1 MKGYVYAGVL
11 QPSLDAD
18 KFMTSLFKKGDVYYV
33 QLEEEEKI
41 IGFSPIEITRAILS
55 PPGATVVVA
64 ENEDYLYSFLT
75 GASELKFGTRQD
87 MELQLLPLLS
97 IEDLSVHSRL
107 MISSFLNLYQKRIE
121 LIRDANENLQEKGLD
136 YKISP
141 DLPFMDTSDYVTHSH
156 VVLKKILEKYQR
168 FKERNSSIRL
178 EDIAFLNKDRA
189 FFNNYNL
196 KIELL
201 ANKHCLQ
208 VPEHK
213 QIMSELIMVFVQKD
227 RELLRTF
234 LFGHTEAYKFL
245 LSSEYIILQQS
256 EIESFLSQ
264 KVRVRDISPD
274 TSVLEVGINVDK
286 LLYETASEPSDEAPD
301 DDVSSEIED
310 VLRERESRSLDQ
322 SVDAIIRFFK

>member
-18 KFMTSLFKKGDVYYV
+18 KFMTSLFKKGDDYYV
-33 QLEEEEKI
+33 QVEEGEKI
-41 IGFSPIEITRAILS
+41 TGFRPIEITRPILS
-55 PPGATVVVA
+55 PPGEAVVVT

-75 GASELKFGTRQD
+75 GASELKFGTRRE

-121 LIRDANENLQEKGLD
+121 LICDSNENLREKGLD

-141 DLPFMDTSDYVTHSH
+141 DLPFMDTTDYVTHSH
-156 VVLKKILEKYQR
+156 AVLKKILEKYQR
-168 FKERNSSIRL
+168 FKERNNSIRL

-213 QIMSELIMVFVQKD
+213 QMMSELIMVFVQKD
-227 RELLRTF
+227 RELLKTF

-264 KVRVRDISPD
+264 KVSVRGISPD

-286 LLYETASEPSDEAPD
+286 LLYETAIEPLDKVLDGASDEA
-301 DDVSSEIED
+301 ED
-310 VLRERESRSLDQ
+310 VLRESESSSLDQ
-322 SVDAIIRFFK
+322 SVEAIIRFFK